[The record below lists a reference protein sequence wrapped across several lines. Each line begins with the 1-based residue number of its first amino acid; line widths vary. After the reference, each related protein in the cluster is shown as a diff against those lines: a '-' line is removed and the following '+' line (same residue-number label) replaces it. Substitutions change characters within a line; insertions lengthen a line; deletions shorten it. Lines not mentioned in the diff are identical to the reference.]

1 MRMMARRIIL
11 ALITVCYLL
20 VCGFTY
26 AGGGAAEDNSGLT
39 AREKNLQ
46 EYYEKVQAQR
56 ELLKARLITAQDP
69 AAN

>member
-1 MRMMARRIIL
+1 MDRRKTL
-11 ALITVCYLL
+11 VLIVICYLL

-26 AGGGAAEDNSGLT
+26 ASGEAAEDNSGLT

-56 ELLKARLITAQDP
+56 ELYKAQLE
-69 AAN
+69 AARNSASN